1 MIFVKGEI
9 DSLEREISRLKAVTA
24 KAEEEEESDRKRKRG
39 DLLECPVCM
48 ERPERVFCCQVQMP

>member
-1 MIFVKGEI
+1 MFVKGEI

-39 DLLECPVCM
+39 DLLE
-48 ERPERVFCCQVQMP
+48 